1 MSVSSSAPGLQSLE
15 QQMTVVDPVSFQEVA
30 VYFSEEEWALL
41 DPGQRA
47 LYWDVMQENYEAVSC
62 LGFPVFKP
70 HVISWV
76 DQRGKLWIPALQGS
90 EEGDNSSD
98 THPGDGMLSENQE
111 KNLQQE
117 GLERM
122 AACGMLLGRSE
133 GHDSHSLEQAET
145 CQSQCNPHRLQGN
158 HPGVGQGKSNN
169 RSRGLKTNTKTVK
182 QKIPHQQLPCAS
194 SDTASLTTLERAH
207 TREKLFSW
215 SDCGKCFSRHSN
227 LVRHEKIHTGE
238 KPFYCSDCGI
248 CFSQSSLLLLHKRV
262 HAGERP
268 FICSG
273 CGKCFSWRSHL
284 VIHKR
289 THTGEKPFSCSD
301 CGKSF
306 SQSSLL
312 CIHRRTHT
320 GEKPF
325 ICSDCGKSFSC
336 SSHLNRHSRSHM
348 GEKPFTCSD
357 CGKSFSRSSNLLTH
371 RRTHTG
377 EKPFICSDCG
387 KSFTCRSHF
396 NRHSRSHKGEKSFS
410 CSDWEKLQSMLTSYP

>member
-15 QQMTVVDPVSFQEVA
+15 QEMTVVDPVSFQEVA

-76 DQRGKLWIPALQGS
+76 DQRGKLRIPALQGS

-122 AACGMLLGRSE
+122 SACGMLLGRSE

-145 CQSQCNPHRLQGN
+145 CQSQCSPHRLQGN

-169 RSRGLKTNTKTVK
+169 RSRGLKTNTKTVQ
-182 QKIPHQQLPCAS
+182 QKIPHQQLLCAS

-207 TREKLFSW
+207 TREKLFS
-215 SDCGKCFSRHSN
+215 
-227 LVRHEKIHTGE
+227 
-238 KPFYCSDCGI
+238 CSDCGI

-289 THTGEKPFSCSD
+289 THTGEKPFSCFD

-325 ICSDCGKSFSC
+325 ICSDLGKASVAAHILIDIREATKGRNPSAA
-336 SSHLNRHSRSHM
+336 L
-348 GEKPFTCSD
+348 T
-357 CGKSFSRSSNLLTH
+357 GKSFSRCSLLIH
-371 RRTHTG
+371 RRTCT
-377 EKPFICSDCG
+377 
-387 KSFTCRSHF
+387 R
-396 NRHSRSHKGEKSFS
+396 EKSFS
-410 CSDWEKLQSMLTSYP
+410 CSDCRKCFSWRNIFLDIEEPTWGETQNQRVFFPCGSVVPNQKTILCCCLK